1 MALINCPECGSS
13 VSDKAVQ
20 CPKCGYP
27 LTPPSLSGGNT
38 SMSGP
43 QYVAAKP
50 LMPAP
55 GGAYVHLAPQ
65 ASQTPAPQVVPVNN
79 MLPLAAKKSEVL
91 AFVLPFFFSV
101 LGVFYADTKKA
112 SYLLGIMIV
121 LNIINVALFN
131 DDPDTWW
138 SIALLLTFVFWIAS
152 LVISVNAVSR
162 YNDGLTRQQ
171 LGLPTGS
178 DGTDTVESLYI
189 MIQDEKGRTAL
200 SPSNRTAI
208 SNLLVDY
215 CNTEEQ
221 ARYLITEYRNRYH
234 ADLVAELSGLSNA
247 YQQISESLAVFI
259 HFGIV
264 SPTYPHDYL
273 VKV

>member
-13 VSDKAVQ
+13 VSDKAVH

-27 LTPPSLSGGNT
+27 LTPPTLSGGNT

-50 LMPAP
+50 LMPP
-55 GGAYVHLAPQ
+55 SGGAYVHLSQQAP
-65 ASQTPAPQVVPVNN
+65 PLPQVAPVNN
-79 MLPLAAKKSEVL
+79 LLPPQSQKKSEVL

-112 SYLLGIMIV
+112 SYLLGIMIG

-138 SIALLLTFVFWIAS
+138 SIALLLTFIFWIAS

-162 YNDGLTRQQ
+162 YNDRLARQE
-171 LGLPTGS
+171 LGLPSNIDGS
-178 DGTDTVESLYI
+178 DTVETLYI
-189 MIQDEKGRTAL
+189 LVQNEKGRSAL
-200 SPSNRTAI
+200 DPSNRIAI

-234 ADLVAELSGLSNA
+234 ADLVAELSSLSNA

-264 SPTYPHDYL
+264 SATYPHDYL